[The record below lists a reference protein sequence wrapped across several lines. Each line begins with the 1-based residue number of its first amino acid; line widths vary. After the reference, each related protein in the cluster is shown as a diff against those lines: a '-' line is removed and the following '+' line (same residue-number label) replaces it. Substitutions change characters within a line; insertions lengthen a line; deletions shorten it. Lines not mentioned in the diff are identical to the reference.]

1 MNEQFGELVEQEGCE
16 DNESNQ
22 PVPFK
27 NPICE
32 KLAKK
37 SRRTKSSFIV
47 QMLEEN
53 IEDYEDAYEALERL
67 KDKKAKYLTTEE
79 VEKELDL

>member
-1 MNEQFGELVEQEGCE
+1 MYYNYYRGDGMSTLSVR
-16 DNESNQ
+16 
-22 PVPFK
+22 VPEKIFK
-27 NPICE
+27 RLEN
-32 KLAKK
+32 LAKK

>member
-1 MNEQFGELVEQEGCE
+1 MSTLSVR
-16 DNESNQ
+16 
-22 PVPFK
+22 VPEKIFK
-27 NPICE
+27 RLEN
-32 KLAKK
+32 LAKK

>member
-1 MNEQFGELVEQEGCE
+1 MSTLSVRLPEEIFQRL
-16 DNESNQ
+16 D
-22 PVPFK
+22 
-27 NPICE
+27 

-53 IEDYEDAYEALERL
+53 IADYENACEALERL
-67 KDKKAKYLTTEE
+67 KEDQARYYTTEE